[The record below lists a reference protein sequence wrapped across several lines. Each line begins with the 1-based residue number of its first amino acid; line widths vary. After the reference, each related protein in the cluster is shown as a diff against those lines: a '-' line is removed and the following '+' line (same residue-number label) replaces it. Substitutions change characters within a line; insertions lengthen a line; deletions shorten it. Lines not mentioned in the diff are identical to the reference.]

1 MTEHEAIKE
10 LKYDCEQLGKAIP
23 CNTSWG
29 QSINTAYG
37 MAVAALEKQIPKKP
51 KKIIKKYGKHKWKL
65 KEDGTID
72 EYAWEFETHCGVICE
87 RCNETVCV
95 FCVSDYEELEDCKEE
110 YWLCPNCGK
119 RNNCKRKHCECGQV
133 FDWSEE

>member
-1 MTEHEAIKE
+1 
-10 LKYDCEQLGKAIP
+10 
-23 CNTSWG
+23 
-29 QSINTAYG
+29 